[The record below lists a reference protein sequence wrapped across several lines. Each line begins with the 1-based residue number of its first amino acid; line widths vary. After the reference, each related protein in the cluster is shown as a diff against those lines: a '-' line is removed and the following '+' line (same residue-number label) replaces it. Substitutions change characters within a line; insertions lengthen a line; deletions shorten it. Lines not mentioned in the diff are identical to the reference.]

1 MERYSIPIPVYFPPL
16 LGGPH
21 GPWPRNRDFFIYIL
35 KLYFPYGRRQL
46 RSPFSGKV
54 YRTFSK
60 KTWKI
65 SWKTKIQEKSLS
77 DRFSKKCIL
86 FWTFLPKGFWS
97 YLPWKKE
104 SSTLALLQMREGQG
118 KIIQKMQVLS
128 LIVWHINSIIIYK

>member
-16 LGGPH
+16 LGGPY

-35 KLYFPYGRRQL
+35 KQYFPYGRGQL
-46 RSPFSGKV
+46 ISPFSGKV

-65 SWKTKIQEKSLS
+65 SWKTKIQEKSFS
-77 DRFSKKCIL
+77 DRFGKKCIFFGHFDL
-86 FWTFLPKGFWS
+86 EGFEAIC
-97 YLPWKKE
+97 LEKKE

-118 KIIQKMQVLS
+118 KIIQKMQELS
-128 LIVWHINSIIIYK
+128 LSVWHINSIIIDK